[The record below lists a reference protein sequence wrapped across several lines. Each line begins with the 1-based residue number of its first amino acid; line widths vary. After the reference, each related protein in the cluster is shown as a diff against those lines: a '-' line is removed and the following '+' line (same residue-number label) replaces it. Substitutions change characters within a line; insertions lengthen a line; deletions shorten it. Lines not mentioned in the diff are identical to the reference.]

1 MSCLYQG
8 YLASHTL
15 FPCPDPVL
23 GKGVLVQTTL
33 WGNLI
38 LGPTARD
45 MYKPEARDM
54 SAASVQEYI
63 LQKCKLLVPSFDAH
77 EVFHAFAGSRAKT
90 DRGDWVIEICNT
102 CPQMIHVAGIDSPGL
117 AGSPA
122 IAMEAV
128 RLLQQAGLKDMPK
141 NPAFNPNRAPIIT
154 PKDGMKGL
162 KMGPI
167 GKNDTENTSSLSPA
181 ELEKRMAANV
191 ICKCEKVTELE
202 VVRAMR
208 RSLPIDSSQGIR
220 KRTRAGMGHCQGD
233 PENYGCEA
241 RVRAIIAREN
251 GVSVDE
257 VGSRPWPA
265 TSTLSKRWIDDE
277 EKDELAHRMEG

>member
-1 MSCLYQG
+1 
-8 YLASHTL
+8 
-15 FPCPDPVL
+15 
-23 GKGVLVQTTL
+23 
-33 WGNLI
+33 
-38 LGPTARD
+38 
-45 MYKPEARDM
+45 M
-54 SAASVQEYI
+54 SAEAVQEYI
-63 LQKCKLLVPSFDAH
+63 LSKCKQLVPSFDPK
-77 EVFHAFAGSRAKT
+77 ETFHAFAGARAKNS
-90 DRGDWVIEICNT
+90 RGDWIIEVCQT

-122 IAMEAV
+122 IALEVV
-128 RLLQQAGLKDMPK
+128 RLLQQQAGFKYMAK
-141 NPAFNPNRAPIIT
+141 NPNFKPHRAPIIT
-154 PKDGMKGL
+154 PKNGMRGL

-167 GKNDTENTSSLSPA
+167 GKNDILSDPKNIRLSEA
-181 ELEKRMAANV
+181 ERAKMMAANV

-251 GVSVDE
+251 GVPVDA
-257 VGSRPWPA
+257 VGGRPWPA
-265 TSTLSKRWIDDE
+265 TSTLTQRWIDDA
-277 EKDELAHRMEG
+277 EKADLQKRMES